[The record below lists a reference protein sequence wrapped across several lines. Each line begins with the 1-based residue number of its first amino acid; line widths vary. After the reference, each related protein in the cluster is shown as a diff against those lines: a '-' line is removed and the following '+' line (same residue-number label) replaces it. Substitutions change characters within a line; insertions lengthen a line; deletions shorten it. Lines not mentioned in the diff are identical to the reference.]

1 MWFNL
6 KYKYPL
12 HKVGKLLRDV
22 TVGHVERPGLVWI
35 IAPPTEDSNALL
47 QKVLFKMIVWS
58 VKSRNASKVE
68 MMSLEKWASAEK
80 PTVGTLVAVR
90 FSEDGLIYR
99 AKVGRE

>member
-1 MWFNL
+1 M
-6 KYKYPL
+6 
-12 HKVGKLLRDV
+12 RDV
-22 TVGHVERPGLVWI
+22 IVGHVERPGLVWI
-35 IAPPTEDSNALL
+35 SAPPTEDSNALL
-47 QKVLFKMIVWS
+47 QKVLFKMIVRR

>member
-1 MWFNL
+1 
-6 KYKYPL
+6 
-12 HKVGKLLRDV
+12 
-22 TVGHVERPGLVWI
+22 
-35 IAPPTEDSNALL
+35 
-47 QKVLFKMIVWS
+47 MIVLS